1 METATHSATHRSNRA
16 NENLGSSA
24 ARGTFVSGAGTTA
37 SPWLISAKPK
47 VYTTATRPSAV
58 TLGDGAMI
66 YDTTINKPIWSDGAV
81 WRDATGT
88 AARE

>member
-1 METATHSATHRSNRA
+1 MQPPSRRPPQ
-16 NENLGSSA
+16 A
-24 ARGTFVSGAGTTA
+24 AE
-37 SPWLISAKPK
+37 SP
-47 VYTTATRPSAV
+47 TTATRPSAV

-88 AARE
+88 AA